1 MVFDTLHAVTM
12 TTAQGTELLLHVGL
26 ETVTLK
32 GEPFR
37 VHVAAGDQVKQGD
50 LLMEADLDKI
60 REAGLNIISP
70 VIVCNTDDY
79 SRISLLKEGGA
90 LPGEAVLKIG

>member
-1 MVFDTLHAVTM
+1 M
-12 TTAQGTELLLHVGL
+12 TTAQGTELLLHIGL

-70 VIVCNTDDY
+70 VVVCNTDDY
-79 SRISLLKEGGA
+79 SKISLLKEGGA

>member
-1 MVFDTLHAVTM
+1 
-12 TTAQGTELLLHVGL
+12 
-26 ETVTLK
+26 
-32 GEPFR
+32 
-37 VHVAAGDQVKQGD
+37 
-50 LLMEADLDKI
+50 MEADLDKI

-70 VIVCNTDDY
+70 VVVCNTDDY